1 MLTQCFNTNVRQE
14 LMQALPKVWQR
25 FVFLKEL
32 MHVFDDPDEATDTGD
47 AFERLLAEFTQPDT
61 ADQRSPQMESEIDSF
76 WMATNVMC
84 PQNSRAAL
92 RDRALNDPEQLP
104 IIAKEIGIPDSYV
117 GYLFA
122 PNYEEIISK
131 IIAK

>member
-1 MLTQCFNTNVRQE
+1 MVHLLNHTNPCGRAARVQTCH
-14 LMQALPKVWQR
+14 A
-25 FVFLKEL
+25 
-32 MHVFDDPDEATDTGD
+32 HTGD